1 LSLKVSA
8 GERQPEMKR
17 AGINLAKV
25 AISSGRNEATR
36 RERSLVA
43 GQGEKAP
50 ELLGG
55 YLGRIG
61 RESLLAREEELDL
74 ARQSKAG
81 DARARARLIEKNLKL
96 VVSVAK
102 RYRGMGLPLEDLIQ
116 EGNIGLI
123 KAVEKFDPEK
133 GWRFSTYATWWIRQ
147 VILRA
152 VHDKGR
158 TIRLP
163 VHTGEK
169 ARKAVYTRNELSVQ
183 FGREPT
189 DEEVAEELGWTTRE
203 VRAAIGLLADVAS
216 LDQPVGSEDGSSELG
231 ELVED
236 ERASEVPEVVI
247 QEMENTQLRGWMEEL
262 PDRERRVLVRKYG
275 LDGREPV
282 SLAELSDELGV
293 TRERVRQLQ
302 HNAEHRLR
310 GRFMSQRCR
319 RCAPQQR
326 TANQLRRFR

>member
-1 LSLKVSA
+1 M
-8 GERQPEMKR
+8 GR
-17 AGINLAKV
+17 AGIYLAKEMTP
-25 AISSGRNEATR
+25 SRRGEATR
-36 RERSLVA
+36 RERSPVA
-43 GQGEKAP
+43 SQGEKAP
-50 ELLGG
+50 ERLGG
-55 YLGRIG
+55 DLGRVG
-61 RESLLAREEELDL
+61 RVSLLAREAELYL
-74 ARQSKAG
+74 ARRAKAG
-81 DARARARLIEKNLKL
+81 DAQARARLIEKNLKL

-152 VHDKGR
+152 VDDKGR

-169 ARKAVYTRNELSVQ
+169 ARKAVRTRNELSAQ

-203 VRAAIGLLADVAS
+203 VRTAIGLLADVAS
-216 LDQPVGSEDGSSELG
+216 LDQPVGLENGSSELG
-231 ELVED
+231 QFIED

-247 QEMENTQLRGWMEEL
+247 QEMENAQLRGWMEEL

-275 LDGREPV
+275 LDGREPA
-282 SLAELSDELGV
+282 SLAELSDELGI

-302 HNAEHRLR
+302 RKAERRLR
-310 GRFMSQRCR
+310 GRLAPERCR
-319 RCAPQQR
+319 TCAS
-326 TANQLRRFR
+326 

>member
-1 LSLKVSA
+1 
-8 GERQPEMKR
+8 
-17 AGINLAKV
+17 
-25 AISSGRNEATR
+25 
-36 RERSLVA
+36 
-43 GQGEKAP
+43 
-50 ELLGG
+50 
-55 YLGRIG
+55 
-61 RESLLAREEELDL
+61 
-74 ARQSKAG
+74 
-81 DARARARLIEKNLKL
+81 
-96 VVSVAK
+96 
-102 RYRGMGLPLEDLIQ
+102 MGLPLEDLIQ

-152 VHDKGR
+152 VDDKGR

-169 ARKAVYTRNELSVQ
+169 ARKAVRTRNELSAQ

-216 LDQPVGSEDGSSELG
+216 LDQPVGPEDGSSELG
-231 ELVED
+231 QFIED
-236 ERASEVPEVVI
+236 ERTSEVPEVVI
-247 QEMENTQLRGWMEEL
+247 QEMENAQLRGWMEEL

-275 LDGREPV
+275 LDGREPA
-282 SLAELSDELGV
+282 SLAELSDAMGI

-302 HNAEHRLR
+302 HNAERRLR
-310 GRFMSQRCR
+310 GRLASQRCR
-319 RCAPQQR
+319 KCASQQR
-326 TANQLRRFR
+326 TANQSRRLR